1 MKHRMPDDMPKTD
14 EEWKE
19 KLSPEQYN
27 MLREKGTEAPF
38 SGKYVD
44 HHEDGMYT
52 CAACNTPL
60 FDSGTKFDS
69 GSGWPSF
76 DDVVEKGN
84 VELRND
90 TSMGMTRMEVVC
102 KTCGGHLGHLF
113 DDGPTT
119 TGKRYCINSAC
130 LNFKPKT

>member
-1 MKHRMPDDMPKTD
+1 MPDDMPKTD